1 VFQLGAK
8 VKRNLKK
15 TQETDGTGVEHTS
28 APAYHAKR
36 HFVLACVALL
46 HAPLSANAWS
56 LVESF
61 LPSGYPWSVELELIS
76 RLLPLCFALFI
87 AWLAFDRFDTGSG
100 VTMLPT
106 RWADVGALVLVAY
119 GIREAV
125 MIGGLRRATPV
136 RLTELK
142 QEWIRAYVDFDG
154 SLLLGWVILG
164 AVAIALAEEMV
175 YRAVLLRALEGFMGR
190 WSALVMHALVFEL
203 VHIFVYGQGFRGG
216 VWFIMALIY
225 GYAFQRTRSIAVP
238 VLLHATSLV
247 LHHSSLWLFA
257 P

>member
-1 VFQLGAK
+1 VLQVGAK
-8 VKRNLKK
+8 VKRNLKE
-15 TQETDGTGVEHTS
+15 TQETEGTGVEHPS
-28 APAYHAKR
+28 SPVFHAQR
-36 HFVLACVALL
+36 HLVFACVALL

-61 LPSGYPWSVELELIS
+61 LSLGHPWSVELELVS
-76 RLLPLCFALFI
+76 RLLPLCFAVFV

-106 RWADVGALVLVAY
+106 RWVDVGALVLLAY
-119 GIREAV
+119 GVREAV
-125 MIGGLRRATPV
+125 MVGALRRATPV

-142 QEWIRAYVDFDG
+142 QAWIRAYVDFDG
-154 SLLLGWVILG
+154 SLLLGWVILA
-164 AVAIALAEEMV
+164 AVAIALAEELV
-175 YRAVLLRALEGFMGR
+175 YRALLLRALEGFMSR

-203 VHIFVYGQGFRGG
+203 AHIFVYGQGFRGG

-225 GYAFQRTRSIAVP
+225 GCAFQRTRSIAVP
-238 VLLHATSLV
+238 VFLHATSLV